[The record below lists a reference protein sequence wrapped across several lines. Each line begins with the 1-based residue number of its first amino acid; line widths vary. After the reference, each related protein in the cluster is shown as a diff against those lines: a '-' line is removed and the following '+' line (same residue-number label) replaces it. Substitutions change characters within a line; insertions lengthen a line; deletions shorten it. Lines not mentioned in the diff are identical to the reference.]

1 MPKYSIKAKAR
12 STASAARKAT
22 RAVAKDQR
30 QTARTYKS
38 GARLVARGDA
48 QGKRTMNKMHK
59 NISQHKAPSQS
70 LRYRNLDA
78 SVKVESGKKI
88 MASAAEKGYTPK
100 KKTRIYRSAP
110 APGMGS
116 NTYVARSGKMVVR
129 NKQR

>member
-1 MPKYSIKAKAR
+1 MPGKTIKAKAR
-12 STASAARKAT
+12 STAAATRKAT
-22 RAVAKDQR
+22 RTVAKEQR

-48 QGKRTMNKMHK
+48 QGKRTMTKMHK

-100 KKTRIYRSAP
+100 KKTRVYRSAP
-110 APGMGS
+110 APGMGK